1 MDLRLI
7 RVGFILIGG
16 LLGLQF
22 GAQRFSPWWV
32 WLLVGIVSG
41 AVLVAFEGVLHRVG
55 RLSVRGFSA
64 AVFGL
69 LFGLIMAKMVSDAI
83 GLAALDLGTLSIIR
97 VVVTWVFAYI
107 GMVMAMR
114 GRDEFNIVIPY
125 VRLSRHDRGQDL
137 HLMDTSA
144 IIDGRILDLCKA
156 RFIEGRLLIPRFV
169 LRELQAIADS
179 GDAIKRNRGRR
190 GLDIL
195 QELRRQPHVD
205 VHIHEE
211 EVPSI
216 AEVDA
221 KLVKLA
227 QLASAKVIT
236 NDYNLNK
243 VADLQGVAVLNV
255 NELAK
260 LLRPVVL
267 PGEMIEVKPIKEGK
281 EPSQSVGYLDDGTM
295 VVVENGRM
303 LIGQT
308 IRVVVTSV
316 LQTAAGRMVFAR
328 AEGSTTASAGS
339 ERREPLGRGVTV
351 HPVSEPSTTTR
362 PSHGG
367 STPHR

>member
-7 RVGFILIGG
+7 RIGFIVIGG
-16 LLGLQF
+16 LLGVQF
-22 GAQRFSPWWV
+22 GGHTVSPSWV
-32 WLLVGIVSG
+32 WGAIGVAAG
-41 AVLVAFEGVLHRVG
+41 AVLVAFEALLHRVG

-69 LFGLIMAKMVSDAI
+69 LFGLVMAKMVSDAI
-83 GLAALDLGTLSIIR
+83 GLAALDAGTMGVTR
-97 VVVTWVFAYI
+97 VIVTWVFAYI
-107 GMVMAMR
+107 GMVMALR

-125 VRLSRHDRGQDL
+125 VRLTRHDRGQEL
-137 HLMDTSA
+137 HLVDTSA

-156 RFIEGRLLIPRFV
+156 RFLEGRLLIPRFV
-169 LRELQAIADS
+169 LRELHAIADS
-179 GDAIKRNRGRR
+179 NDSIKRNRGRR

-211 EVPSI
+211 EVPNV
-216 AEVDA
+216 AEIDA

-243 VADLQGVAVLNV
+243 VAELQGVSVLNV

-267 PGEMIEVKPIKEGK
+267 PGEVIEVKPIKEGK
-281 EPSQSVGYLDDGTM
+281 EPSQAVGYLDDGTM
-295 VVVENGRM
+295 VVVENGRA
-303 LIGQT
+303 LIGST
-308 IRVVVTSV
+308 IRATVTSV
-316 LQTAAGRMVFAR
+316 LQTAAGRMVFVR
-328 AEGSTTASAGS
+328 ADTASSGTPASS

-351 HPVSEPSTTTR
+351 HPVSEPSAVR
-362 PSHGG
+362 PPPGG
-367 STPHR
+367 GPPHR